1 MENNTFTTSLPTT
14 DHNDVLFNAISSSI
28 FSSPFMAS
36 GTIDHSSYEQII
48 TGNSLLSTAQEE
60 GSLNNIYIPN
70 TVGSFPG
77 EMPMSRTMNQF
88 GSSFS
93 DGNSGDTDMGTSLS
107 AASIV
112 NLMSTGSGSR
122 ENLCSTGNSATLAL
136 PLNIRSVMS
145 RGNNDSLVSPH
156 LTPRNCGY
164 VTQDGAGCLSLG
176 ALRTVHPSY
185 HVGESSLPGWN
196 VNNSTLKM
204 DHQDSY
210 CLPRYELSLSLG
222 SCQSS
227 VSSMPDIPGHCSEK
241 SCSNETIVRHK
252 DSEELSLYSSLPSAV
267 HFPCSMLG
275 SRYLHVVQQI
285 LVEISNSALGASD
298 ELDYSLCGARMSFP
312 SGCPSNGVSSIMD
325 FDEHTPCRESEL
337 QENIDHLLGT
347 EQSKKENPKLLAM
360 LQMIDQRYNQF
371 LDQIQ
376 NVVAVFHD
384 VASLGTRKMHAR
396 FALHTVSAVY
406 KNLREQI
413 TRHMSSQE
421 CREKYTEEKQKDFE
435 SFFSKEQWALQQLG
449 RKDQQ
454 SWRPQRGLPERSVSV
469 LRAWMFQNFLHP
481 YPKDGDKHFLA
492 IQSGLTR
499 NQVSNW
505 FINARVRL
513 WKPMIEEMYSEIKK
527 QQTAEGTQVDFRT
540 HENISNKLI

>member
-1 MENNTFTTSLPTT
+1 MENNTFTTSLPPT
-14 DHNDVLFNAISSSI
+14 DHNHVLFNAISSNI

-36 GTIDHSSYEQII
+36 GTIDHGSYEQII
-48 TGNSLLSTAQEE
+48 AGNSLLSTAQEE
-60 GSLNNIYIPN
+60 GSLNNVYIPN
-70 TVGSFPG
+70 NGGLFPG
-77 EMPMSRTMNQF
+77 EMPMSRTMIQF

-93 DGNSGDTDMGTSLS
+93 DGYNEDTDMGTPLS

-112 NLMSTGSGSR
+112 NLLSTGSGSR
-122 ENLCSTGNSATLAL
+122 ETLCSADNSATLAL

-145 RGNNDSLVSPH
+145 RDNNNSLVSPH

-164 VTQDGAGCLSLG
+164 GTQDGAGYLSLG

-196 VNNSTLKM
+196 INNSTFKM

-222 SCQSS
+222 SCQPPAN
-227 VSSMPDIPGHCSEK
+227 SMTGIPGHCSDK
-241 SCSNETIVRHK
+241 SCSSETIVRPK
-252 DSEELSLYSSLPSAV
+252 ESEDLSLYSGPSSV
-267 HFPCSMLG
+267 HFPRSMLG
-275 SRYLHVVQQI
+275 SRYLHVAQQI
-285 LVEISNSALGASD
+285 LVEITNYALGDSD
-298 ELDYSLCGARMSFP
+298 ELDYSLFGERMPIS
-312 SGCPSNGVSSIMD
+312 SGCPSNRVSPVMG
-325 FDEHTPCRESEL
+325 FDEYTACRESEQ
-337 QENIDHLLGT
+337 QENMDNLLQT
-347 EQSKKENPKLLAM
+347 EESKEENSKLLAM
-360 LQMIDQRYNQF
+360 LQIIDQRYNQF

-376 NVVAVFHD
+376 NVVAIFHD
-384 VASLGTRKMHAR
+384 IGSLGTRKGHAR
-396 FALHTVSAVY
+396 FALHTVYAVY

-413 TRHMSSQE
+413 TRHMSRQDSSGKDVEERQ
-421 CREKYTEEKQKDFE
+421 KYFE
-435 SFFSKEQWALQQLG
+435 SSFLKKHWALQQLG

-481 YPKDGDKHFLA
+481 YPKDRDKHFLA

-527 QQTAEGTQVDFRT
+527 HQTGEGTHVDFRT
-540 HENISNKLI
+540 HGSISNQLI